1 MLAFQQT
8 IQLAFPTGTHR
19 DRMKSEGSLI
29 PNATRETSDSG
40 YDPHQTGLR
49 VQGEPMNP
57 PPRISEWARKL
68 IASEIDHDSNAAQT
82 ELATLRVYERLRLR
96 FRAPVGVDA
105 FQALA
110 SRALSVAKS
119 QFPSLG
125 AVCVASNGDLRV
137 LDEIEAP
144 PRLGEDGEVG
154 VILISQMLRLFISL
168 LGEPATVRLIEDA
181 PLRIEPQADPETT
194 GTNISKTGTNYLGP
208 FKDISLEADQ
218 LRQVS
223 ERLETLTDTH
233 TGIDELMSVAGN
245 IRSIASVLDVFTLI
259 RSKAGGSQDSVLV
272 PPTNGYLN

>member
-1 MLAFQQT
+1 ML
-8 IQLAFPTGTHR
+8 
-19 DRMKSEGSLI
+19 
-29 PNATRETSDSG
+29 
-40 YDPHQTGLR
+40 
-49 VQGEPMNP
+49 P
-57 PPRISEWARKL
+57 PPMISEWARKL

-119 QFPSLG
+119 QFPSLR
-125 AVCVASNGDLRV
+125 AVRVASNGDLRV
-137 LDEIEAP
+137 DETEAP

-154 VILISQMLRLFISL
+154 IILISQMLRLFISL
-168 LGEPATVRLIEDA
+168 LGEAATVRLIEDA

-208 FKDISLEADQ
+208 FKDISLEADH

-233 TGIDELMSVAGN
+233 SGIDELMSVAGN
-245 IRSIASVLDVFTLI
+245 IRSIAAVLDVFTLI

>member
-1 MLAFQQT
+1 MIA
-8 IQLAFPTGTHR
+8 
-19 DRMKSEGSLI
+19 
-29 PNATRETSDSG
+29 
-40 YDPHQTGLR
+40 
-49 VQGEPMNP
+49 P
-57 PPRISEWARKL
+57 PLISEWARKL

-119 QFPSLG
+119 QFPSLS

-154 VILISQMLRLFISL
+154 IILISQMLRLFISL
-168 LGEPATVRLIEDA
+168 LGEAATVRLIEDA
-181 PLRIEPQADPETT
+181 PLRIEPQAGPATT
-194 GTNISKTGTNYLGP
+194 GTNLSKTGTNYLGP

-245 IRSIASVLDVFTLI
+245 IRSIAAVLDVFTLI
-259 RSKAGGSQDSVLV
+259 RSKAGGSQDSVLL
-272 PPTNGYLN
+272 PRTNGYLN